1 MNQETVFRYYATDD
15 SGRAHSGTVHASDR
29 GAALEELK
37 RGGLQV
43 LSLSAEGGGR
53 LGGLMHGDIS
63 AEDFIEF
70 NKHLASIT
78 GGGMPLP
85 EGLRALASD
94 MKSGRFRFAIEE
106 VRTEI
111 EAGRSLSDALGR
123 NRDVFSDLYVN
134 LVKAGEKSGD
144 LPAVLLMVAE
154 QSRGLHRLRRQILE
168 ALAYPSII
176 LGLVLVI
183 FTGLSLFFW
192 PHMRA
197 LFDDIARQSAGAF
210 GSQALRTLPP
220 LTQFILSATEP
231 GIIVPVCGAMGLL
244 LLLAWTVGRWTVA
257 GRRLG
262 VAALSRLPFMR
273 ELVRSYELSRTAG
286 VLSMLLRGGAP
297 LMEAIGV
304 LAGSS
309 VNQGL
314 ARSLGR
320 MSALVS
326 DGRPLSEA
334 MTETGYFPETF
345 TWMVSVGEKEGDLPR
360 AFGDIAEIY
369 EGRAAGATSVIEMVI
384 MPAAVALAGLL
395 VGAVA
400 IGIML
405 PFIQLMEHLG
415 G

>member
-1 MNQETVFRYYATDD
+1 MSSETVFRYYATDD
-15 SGRAHSGTVHASDR
+15 SGRPHSGTVRAFDR
-29 GAALEELK
+29 DSAIE
-37 RGGLQV
+37 GLQRDGLHV
-43 LSLSAEGGGR
+43 LSLAAEGGGR

-85 EGLRALASD
+85 EGLQALASD
-94 MKSGRFRFAIEE
+94 MKSGRFRLAIEE
-106 VRTEI
+106 VRAEI

-123 NRDVFSDLYVN
+123 SRDVFSDLYVN

-144 LPAVLLMVAE
+144 LPAVLLMVAN
-154 QSRGLHRLRRQILE
+154 QSRGLNQLRRQILE

-176 LGLVLVI
+176 LGLLLAI
-183 FTGLSLFFW
+183 FTGLSIFFW

-197 LFDDIARQSAGAF
+197 LFDDVSRQAAGPY
-210 GSQALRTLPP
+210 GSQGTWTLPP
-220 LTQFILSATEP
+220 LTEFILSVTEP
-231 GIIVPVCGAMGLL
+231 EIIVPICGAIGLF

-257 GRRLG
+257 GRRMG
-262 VAALSRLPFMR
+262 IAALSCLPFMR
-273 ELVRSYELSRTAG
+273 ELVRSYELSRIAG
-286 VLSMLLRGGAP
+286 ILSMLLRGGAP
-297 LMEAIGV
+297 LVEALGA

-309 VNQGL
+309 VNQRL
-314 ARSLGR
+314 ARSLAR
-320 MSALVS
+320 ASALTS
-326 DGRPLSEA
+326 EGRPLSEA
-334 MTETGYFPETF
+334 MIETGYFPETF

-360 AFGDIAEIY
+360 AFGDVAEIY
-369 EGRAAGATSVIEMVI
+369 ESRASGATSVVEMAI

-395 VGAVA
+395 VGAMV